1 MEILQFLADHRTPF
15 LDSLFQLI
23 TYLGEETF
31 VIAIICW
38 LYWCK
43 DKTLAYAIGFT
54 YFVSGLLVQGLKI
67 TFRIPR
73 PWVLDPQFQAVPSA
87 IPAATGYSF
96 PSGHTQ
102 SGTALYGSLALFT
115 KKKWQSIVA
124 VLIFLLIA
132 FSRMYLG
139 CHTPKDVLTAMLIS
153 LAAAFFFHW
162 LFYRK
167 ERIFSHDGVTALLLS
182 LCALALMAYT
192 CLLSHIGLLPLI
204 YASDCAKASGAGLA
218 FGLGYY
224 LEHRFLNFS
233 LPDTTKKGVLRL
245 LIGLAVTLCI
255 QGGLKPLLG
264 TSVAAGFGRYFLVVL
279 WILIL
284 YPWLFSKRNHF
295 STGS

>member
-153 LAAAFFFHW
+153 LAASFFFHW

-167 ERIFSHDGVTALLLS
+167 KRIFSHDGVTALLLS